1 MTLCLRSMR
10 GSRSSGVG
18 RPSGAADIQ
27 NSPHHVARRPR
38 GCGKEGFAAVCAAD
52 GRVRSACSTPPSVP
66 WSCTMDTSSAA
77 WDTGAANSPWRASN
91 LLQAI
96 LAAPVATCAAHLED
110 RA

>member
-1 MTLCLRSMR
+1 MDPALR
-10 GSRSSGVG
+10 GSAARRG
-18 RPSGAADIQ
+18 RRTSKIRLTTSQ
-27 NSPHHVARRPR
+27 RRPR